1 MGCLKNNEREIM
13 KMIRRS
19 LLAIVLGGLMV
30 QPLVSMAAGDAAAGK
45 AKFATCAACHGADGK
60 GNGGA
65 FPALTHLSA
74 VDADA
79 VLTAFKKGDMDYL
92 KKHNLGGARYSTMAP
107 QVANLSPADIAD
119 LAAYIATTFGGG
131 AAAAATPAAAGAAP
145 VAAAPAAP
153 AVPMIAADANIGFG
167 HALFSSC
174 AVCHGAEGEGAKLLN
189 APKLSGLPVSATASM
204 LEMYKAGKQL
214 GPYSYVM
221 AAQAKYLTPD
231 EIRDLAAYI
240 SQMNTPGAHNN
251 MAQTE

>member
-1 MGCLKNNEREIM
+1 M

-19 LLAIVLGGLMV
+19 LLAVVLGGLMV

-45 AKFATCAACHGADGK
+45 GKFATCAAWHGADGK

-65 FPALTHLSA
+65 FPALTQLSA
-74 VDADA
+74 ADAEA

-107 QVANLSPADIAD
+107 QAANLSPADIAD

-204 LEMYKAGKQL
+204 LEMYKSGKQL

-240 SQMNTPGAHNN
+240 SQMNAPGAHNN

>member
-1 MGCLKNNEREIM
+1 M

-19 LLAIVLGGLMV
+19 LLAIVVGGLMV

-45 AKFATCAACHGADGK
+45 TKFATCAACHGADGK

-74 VDADA
+74 ADADA
-79 VLTAFKKGDMDYL
+79 ILTAFKKGDMDYL

-107 QVANLSPADIAD
+107 QAANLSPADIAD

-145 VAAAPAAP
+145 AAAP
-153 AVPMIAADANIGFG
+153 AVPMIVADANIGFG

-174 AVCHGAEGEGAKLLN
+174 AVCHGAAGEGAKLLN
-189 APKLSGLPVSATASM
+189 APKLSGLPVSATTSM